1 MAVRKVASSSCP
13 SMSHGTRLKILGSVY
28 SRGENNEE
36 GVAVLSKH
44 LKFLIGGLLKVN
56 LGQW

>member
-1 MAVRKVASSSCP
+1 
-13 SMSHGTRLKILGSVY
+13 MSHGTRLKILGSVY

-44 LKFLIGGLLKVN
+44 LKSLIGGLLKVN